1 MNSFKHQN
9 MVVHLDDDFFPQL
22 EKAIEPYQDYESG
35 KTDQW
40 DGNKY
45 QAQDN
50 KDRSSKL
57 CWIDNDEVY
66 AMMDGLVYFANKQC
80 GWDLDVD
87 FIEPL
92 QRTKYDVGDFYDWHC
107 DEMGWTKDKRPEGR
121 IRKISFTVLLNDNFE
136 GGEFE
141 IQTTEKIVVQLKKRD
156 VIIFHADT
164 PHRVKPVTKGVRH
177 SLVGWTQGPAY
188 K

>member
-1 MNSFKHQN
+1 MNSFKHQY

-22 EKAIEPYQDYESG
+22 EKAIKPYQDYESG

-45 QAQDN
+45 QAKDN

-66 AMMDGLVYFANKQC
+66 AMMDGLVHFAN
-80 GWDLDVD
+80 
-87 FIEPL
+87 
-92 QRTKYDVGDFYDWHC
+92 TKYDWHC
-107 DEMGWTKDKRPEGR
+107 DEMGWTKGKRPNNR
-121 IRKISFTVLLNDNFE
+121 IRKISFTVMLNDDFE

-141 IQTTEKIVVQLKKRD
+141 IQTTEKNVVQLKKKD

>member
-1 MNSFKHQN
+1 MEQ
-9 MVVHLDDDFFPQL
+9 
-22 EKAIEPYQDYESG
+22 
-35 KTDQW
+35 
-40 DGNKY
+40 Y

-121 IRKISFTVLLNDNFE
+121 IRKISFTVLLNDDFE
-136 GGEFE
+136 GGEFDIE
-141 IQTTEKIVVQLKKRD
+141 TRNPVEKKRYD
-156 VIIFHADT
+156 TFDLSKKNNTVIFPSHMW
-164 PHRVKPVTKGVRH
+164 HRVRPVKTGVRK
-177 SLVGWTQGPAY
+177 SIVGWVLGPP
-188 K
+188 

>member
-1 MNSFKHQN
+1 MNSFKNQY
-9 MVVHLDDDFFPQL
+9 VVVPLVDDFFQQL
-22 EKAIEPYQDYESG
+22 EKAIKPYDNY
-35 KTDQW
+35 KLCRTDQW
-40 DGNKY
+40 DGSKFNKEIH
-45 QAQDN
+45 
-50 KDRSSKL
+50 KDRSSKA
-57 CWIDNDEVY
+57 CWIDDQEVY
-66 AMMDGLVYFANKQC
+66 ALMDGLIYFANKKC
-80 GWDLDVD
+80 EWNLDID
-87 FIEPL
+87 FIEPFQL
-92 QRTKYDVGDFYDWHC
+92 TKYDVGDFYDWHC

>member
-1 MNSFKHQN
+1 MNSFKHQY

-22 EKAIEPYQDYESG
+22 EKAIKPYQDYESG

-57 CWIDNDEVY
+57 CWIDDDEVY
-66 AMMDGLVYFANKQC
+66 AMMDGLVHFANTKC
-80 GWDLDVD
+80 GWNLDVN

-107 DEMGWTKDKRPEGR
+107 DEMGWTRGKRPEDR
-121 IRKISFTVLLNDNFE
+121 IRKISFTVLLNDDFE
-136 GGEFE
+136 GGSTMFE
-141 IQTTEKIVVQLKKRD
+141 DIE
-156 VIIFHADT
+156 
-164 PHRVKPVTKGVRH
+164 VKPESGK
-177 SLVGWTQGPAY
+177 LVIFSNSQHLHYVSKVDRSERFVLSFWYSRP
-188 K
+188 

>member
-1 MNSFKHQN
+1 

-57 CWIDNDEVY
+57 CWIDDDEVY
-66 AMMDGLVYFANKQC
+66 AMMDGLVHFANTC
-80 GWDLDVD
+80 LLYTSPSPRD
-87 FIEPL
+87 
-92 QRTKYDVGDFYDWHC
+92 
-107 DEMGWTKDKRPEGR
+107 
-121 IRKISFTVLLNDNFE
+121 ISGT
-136 GGEFE
+136 
-141 IQTTEKIVVQLKKRD
+141 RMPSS
-156 VIIFHADT
+156 A
-164 PHRVKPVTKGVRH
+164 
-177 SLVGWTQGPAY
+177 
-188 K
+188 